1 MDHLD
6 VMINQKKNMDVK
18 TFIKM
23 DISEFFIFFFYF
35 TYGLLRIKLEKGLL
49 CIEERVGYS
58 FTTMIGQDWV
68 VISS

>member
-1 MDHLD
+1 
-6 VMINQKKNMDVK
+6 MDVK

-35 TYGLLRIKLEKGLL
+35 ICGLLLIKLEKGLL

-58 FTTMIGQDWV
+58 FTTMIGQD
-68 VISS
+68 